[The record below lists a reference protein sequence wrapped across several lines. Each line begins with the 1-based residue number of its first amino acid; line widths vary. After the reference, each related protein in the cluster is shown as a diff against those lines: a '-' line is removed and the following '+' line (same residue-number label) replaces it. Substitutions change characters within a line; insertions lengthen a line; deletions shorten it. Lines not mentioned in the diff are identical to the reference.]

1 MASVNDIDFGKVFPF
16 PVQFA
21 TASMSVGTLTAGQI
35 TGAPICVLNNS
46 GATPGTQTTRTAT
59 LMIADAGLS
68 LGQTWLIII
77 FNSVTTNALT
87 LAGGTGV
94 TISGT
99 ATVAGFS
106 ASAFSAQVTVVTT
119 PTIVITRLF
128 TFGGGATNF
137 GAAA

>member
-1 MASVNDIDFGKVFPF
+1 MPNINDVNLSSYFPF
-16 PVQFA
+16 PIQFA
-21 TASMSVGTLTAGQI
+21 TASMSVGTMSAGWI

-59 LMIADAGLS
+59 LMIADGNLQ
-68 LGQTWLIII
+68 LGQQWLIII

-87 LAGGTGV
+87 IAGGTGV
-94 TISGT
+94 TVTGT
-99 ATVAGFS
+99 ATVAGFA
-106 ASAFSAQVTVVTT
+106 ASVFSAIVLNVAT
-119 PTIVITRLF
+119 PAITITRVF